1 MPPASTASTA
11 FSAPPEPR
19 GPRSGRSAPH
29 DPRERPTRPGT
40 ALRVPFLARLR
51 VGRKLMLLVLLPV
64 TGLLAFTVFGA
75 VTQWREAQ
83 TMRDFRT
90 ATQLSFRTTALTDAI
105 ARERIAAVQARLR
118 PGPVTLKERSG
129 AERATDHA
137 LNAALLGAAG
147 WTGPPDVPG
156 RLGARNRQLHALRIQ
171 LGTGSL
177 TATQLA
183 AQYDT
188 IEDDLLELAATLESG
203 RPTRTSGQAADAHIA
218 LLNAIEAAERERTEL
233 AVLFDTPDAPH
244 ATATDRWS
252 ALEKALLDDFGQTA
266 SAGLKGRLYV
276 ALLQHPGLVVRTTR
290 ETLADPHA
298 KKNSWPTY
306 AGWLTAST
314 GRIDALRG
322 IQHRAAA
329 ELGRDAAS
337 DLDTARAREARDLSV
352 SLAVLAAVTVLALTL
367 RLSITRPLSEVSA
380 GARALSEGDLS
391 YDIRYAGR
399 DELGAVADMFRELRV
414 TTERLAGEINTMNT
428 AIDDNRL
435 GHRADVAAFEGTWAQ
450 LLGGMN
456 GTMAS
461 FAAAQG
467 RRDKAEQELASI
479 FHLSLDLLC
488 IAGLDGRFMRV
499 NPAFE
504 RTLGHSADA
513 LLGRP
518 WLEFVHPE
526 DRARTRA
533 VLDRLAGG
541 VALAEFENRFLR
553 ADGTERRLQW
563 SARPVTGDGLI
574 YAAAHDVTESRRAA
588 REQTALRR
596 VATLVARGVPPH
608 EVFSEVADQVGKVLS
623 SGSAAVLRY
632 GADGAATVLGAAHN
646 PVAEADTAA
655 AAEVAR
661 TGRPARVGRSVGA
674 PIVVDDRL
682 WGAVVAAA
690 AGPEPLPPGTESRL
704 ADFTEL
710 VATALANADSR
721 DQLTASRARVV
732 AAGDASRRRIE
743 RDLHDG
749 VQQRLVSLQL
759 DLRTAQSMLDEQPEE
774 LAEQLDH
781 IAKGLDD
788 AFADLLHIAR
798 GIHPAILSKGG
809 LGPALR
815 ALARRSAVPV
825 ELDLRLP
832 TGRLPER
839 IEVAVYYVTSECL
852 TNAAKH
858 ARASFVEVSAR
869 VEDDVLEVTIADD
882 GVGGADLGH
891 GSGLIGLVDR
901 VEAIGGKLRV
911 TSPPGEGTTL
921 VVRLP
926 LPRTEA

>member
-1 MPPASTASTA
+1 MRRPRHPA
-11 FSAPPEPR
+11 
-19 GPRSGRSAPH
+19 
-29 DPRERPTRPGT
+29 
-40 ALRVPFLARLR
+40 ALRIPFLARLR

-64 TGLLAFTVFGA
+64 TGMMAFTAFGA
-75 VTQWREAQ
+75 VSQWHDAQ
-83 TMRDFRT
+83 TLRDFRT
-90 ATQLSFRTTALTDAI
+90 ATELSFRTTALTDAL
-105 ARERIAAVQARLR
+105 ARERIAAVKARLR
-118 PGPVTLKERSG
+118 PGPVTLKERTG
-129 AERATDHA
+129 AQHATDEA
-137 LNAALLGAAG
+137 LHTALLDTVG

-156 RLGARNRQLHALRIQ
+156 RLDARGRQLRALRLQ
-171 LGTGSL
+171 TGTGSL
-177 TATQLA
+177 TAPRLA
-183 AQYDT
+183 DQYDT
-188 IEDDLLELAATLESG
+188 IENDLLELAATLESG
-203 RPTRTSGQAADAHIA
+203 RPTRASGQAADAHIA

-233 AVLFDTPDAPH
+233 AVLFAAPG
-244 ATATDRWS
+244 APRPTATDRWS
-252 ALEKALLDDFGQTA
+252 ALEKALLDDFDQTA
-266 SAGLKGRLYV
+266 PAGLKGRLYV
-276 ALLQHPGLVVRTTR
+276 VLLQHPGLVVRKTR

-298 KKNSWPTY
+298 QRNAWPTY
-306 AGWLTAST
+306 DSWLTAST
-314 GRIDALRG
+314 QRIEALRV
-322 IQHRAAA
+322 IQHQAAS
-329 ELGRDAAS
+329 ELGRDAAR
-337 DLDTARAREARDLSV
+337 DLDAARARETRDLSV
-352 SLAVLAAVTVLALTL
+352 SLVVLAAVTVLALAL

-399 DELGAVADMFRELRV
+399 DELGAVADTFRELRV
-414 TTERLAGEINTMNT
+414 TTERLAGEITTMNT

-435 GHRADVAAFEGTWAQ
+435 GHRADVAAFEGTWAE

-461 FAAAQG
+461 FAAAHG

-488 IAGLDGRFMRV
+488 IAGLDGYFKRV

-504 RTLGHSADA
+504 RTLGHSAEA

-526 DRARTRA
+526 DRAHTRA
-533 VLDRLAGG
+533 ALDRLASG
-541 VALAEFENRFLR
+541 VELGEFENRFFR
-553 ADGTERRLQW
+553 DDGTERWLQW
-563 SARPVTGDGLI
+563 SARPVTGEGLI
-574 YAAAHDVTESRRAA
+574 YAAARDVTESRRTA

-596 VATLVARGVPPH
+596 VATLVARGVPPR

-632 GADGAATVLGAAHN
+632 GADGTATVLGSAHGPDAVAGTAA
-646 PVAEADTAA
+646 TAA
-655 AAEVAR
+655 AAAVAR
-661 TGRPARVGRSVGA
+661 TARPARVGRSVGA

-682 WGAVVAAA
+682 WGAVVATA

-749 VQQRLVSLQL
+749 VQQRIVSLQL

-788 AFADLLHIAR
+788 AFTDLLQIAR

-832 TGRLPER
+832 PGRLPEQT
-839 IEVAVYYVTSECL
+839 EVAVYYVTSESF

-858 ARASFVEVSAR
+858 ARASFVQVTAR
-869 VEDDVLEVTIADD
+869 AEDDVLEVTIADD

-911 TSPPGEGTTL
+911 DSAPGEGTTL
-921 VVRLP
+921 TVRLP
-926 LPRTEA
+926 LPRAEL

>member
-1 MPPASTASTA
+1 
-11 FSAPPEPR
+11 
-19 GPRSGRSAPH
+19 
-29 DPRERPTRPGT
+29 
-40 ALRVPFLARLR
+40 
-51 VGRKLMLLVLLPV
+51 MLLVLLPV
-64 TGLLAFTVFGA
+64 TGMLAFTVFGA
-75 VTQWREAQ
+75 VSQWHDAQ
-83 TMRDFRT
+83 TMRDFRAAT
-90 ATQLSFRTTALTDAI
+90 ALSFRTTALTDAI
-105 ARERIAAVQARLR
+105 AGERIAAVKARLR
-118 PGPVTLKERSG
+118 PGAATLKERSG
-129 AERATDHA
+129 AQRATDHA
-137 LNAALLGAAG
+137 LDAALLGAAG

-156 RLGARNRQLHALRIQ
+156 RLDARNRQLHALRLQ
-171 LGTGSL
+171 SGTGSL
-177 TATQLA
+177 TAPQLA

-203 RPTRTSGQAADAHIA
+203 RPTRTSGQAADTHIA
-218 LLNAIEAAERERTEL
+218 LLNAIEAAERERAEL

-252 ALEKALLDDFGQTA
+252 ALEKALLDDVDRTA
-266 SAGLKGRLYV
+266 PAALKSRLYV
-276 ALLQHPGLVVRTTR
+276 VLLQHPGLVVRQTR
-290 ETLADPHA
+290 ETLADSHA
-298 KKNSWPTY
+298 QRNSSPTY
-306 AGWLTAST
+306 ASWLTAST
-314 GRIDALRG
+314 RRIEALRV
-322 IQHRAAA
+322 IQHQAAA
-329 ELGRDAAS
+329 ELGDDAAH
-337 DLDTARAREARDLSV
+337 DLDAARTREARDLSV

-399 DELGAVADMFRELRV
+399 DELGAVADTFRELRV

-461 FAAAQG
+461 FAAAHG

-488 IAGLDGRFMRV
+488 IAGLDGYFKRV

-533 VLDRLAGG
+533 VLDRLASGLE
-541 VALAEFENRFLR
+541 LAEFENRFVR
-553 ADGTERRLQW
+553 DDGTERWLQW
-563 SARPVTGDGLI
+563 SARPVTADGLI
-574 YAAAHDVTESRRAA
+574 YAAARDVTESRRAA

-632 GADGAATVLGAAHN
+632 GADGAATVLGSARGPA
-646 PVAEADTAA
+646 AEAETAA

-661 TGRPARVGRSVGA
+661 TARPARVGRSVGA

-690 AGPEPLPPGTESRL
+690 GTEPLPPGTESRL

-759 DLRTAQSMLDEQPEE
+759 DLRMAQSMLDEQPEE

-788 AFADLLHIAR
+788 TFADLLQVAR

-832 TGRLPER
+832 AGRLPER

-852 TNAAKH
+852 TNAVKH
-858 ARASFVEVSAR
+858 ARASFVAVSAR

-882 GVGGADLGH
+882 GVGGADPGH

-901 VEAIGGKLRV
+901 VEAIGGKLHV
-911 TSPPGEGTTL
+911 GSPPGEGTTL
-921 VVRLP
+921 TVRLP
-926 LPRTEA
+926 LPRTEG

>member
-1 MPPASTASTA
+1 MC
-11 FSAPPEPR
+11 R
-19 GPRSGRSAPH
+19 PRSPA
-29 DPRERPTRPGT
+29 
-40 ALRVPFLARLR
+40 ALRIRFLARLR

-64 TGLLAFTVFGA
+64 TGMMAFTAFGA
-75 VTQWREAQ
+75 VSQWHDAQ
-83 TMRDFRT
+83 NLRDFRT
-90 ATQLSFRTTALTDAI
+90 ATELSFRTTALTDAL
-105 ARERIAAVQARLR
+105 ARERIAAVKARLR
-118 PGPVTLKERSG
+118 PGPATPQERST
-129 AERATDHA
+129 AQHATDGA
-137 LNAALLGAAG
+137 LNAALLGTAG

-156 RLGARNRQLHALRIQ
+156 RLDARSRQLRALRLQ
-171 LGTGSL
+171 TRTGSL
-177 TATQLA
+177 TAPQLA
-183 AQYDT
+183 GQYDT
-188 IEDDLLELAATLESG
+188 IENDLLELAATLESG
-203 RPTRTSGQAADAHIA
+203 RPTRRSGQDADAHVA

-233 AVLFDTPDAPH
+233 AVLFAAPDAPH
-244 ATATDRWS
+244 PTATDRWS

-266 SAGLKGRLYV
+266 PAGLKGRLYV
-276 ALLQHPGLVVRTTR
+276 VLLQHPGLVVRKTR

-298 KKNSWPTY
+298 KRNAWPTY
-306 AGWLTAST
+306 ASWLTAST
-314 GRIDALRG
+314 RRIETLRV
-322 IQHRAAA
+322 IQHQAAA
-329 ELGRDAAS
+329 ELGRDAAR
-337 DLDTARAREARDLSV
+337 DLDTARARETRDLSV
-352 SLAVLAAVTVLALTL
+352 SLAVLAAVTVLALAL

-391 YDIRYAGR
+391 YDIRYTGR
-399 DELGAVADMFRELRV
+399 DELGAVADTFRELRV
-414 TTERLAGEINTMNT
+414 TTERLAAEINTMNA

-435 GHRADVAAFEGTWAQ
+435 GHRADVVAFDGTWAQ

-461 FAAAQG
+461 FAAAHG

-479 FHLSLDLLC
+479 FHLSRDLLC
-488 IAGLDGRFMRV
+488 IAGLDGYFKRV

-504 RTLGHSADA
+504 RTLGHSAGA

-541 VALAEFENRFLR
+541 EELGEFENRFFR
-553 ADGTERRLQW
+553 DDGTERWLQW
-563 SARPVTGDGLI
+563 SARPVTGEGLI
-574 YAAAHDVTESRRAA
+574 YAAARDVTESRRTA

-596 VATLVARGVPPH
+596 VATLVARGVPPR

-632 GADGAATVLGAAHN
+632 GADGTATVLGSAHG
-646 PVAEADTAA
+646 PTDETADTVATAA
-655 AAEVAR
+655 AQEVAR
-661 TGRPARVGRSVGA
+661 TARPARVGRSVGA

-682 WGAVVAAA
+682 WGAVVATA
-690 AGPEPLPPGTESRL
+690 AGPEPLPRGTESRL

-749 VQQRLVSLQL
+749 VQQRIVSLQL

-788 AFADLLHIAR
+788 AFTDLLQVAR

-832 TGRLPER
+832 PGRLPEQT
-839 IEVAVYYVTSECL
+839 EVAVYYVTSESF
-852 TNAAKH
+852 TNAAKY
-858 ARASFVEVSAR
+858 ARASFVQVTAR
-869 VEDDVLEVTIADD
+869 AEDDVLEVTIADD

-911 TSPPGEGTTL
+911 DSPPGEGTTL
-921 VVRLP
+921 TVRLP
-926 LPRTEA
+926 LPRTDV

>member
-1 MPPASTASTA
+1 
-11 FSAPPEPR
+11 
-19 GPRSGRSAPH
+19 
-29 DPRERPTRPGT
+29 
-40 ALRVPFLARLR
+40 
-51 VGRKLMLLVLLPV
+51 MLLVLLPV
-64 TGLLAFTVFGA
+64 TGMLAFTVFGA
-75 VTQWREAQ
+75 VSQWHEAE

-90 ATQLSFRTTALTDAI
+90 ATALSFRTAALTDAI
-105 ARERIAAVQARLR
+105 ARERIAAVRARLR
-118 PGPVTLKERSG
+118 PGAATLKERSG
-129 AERATDHA
+129 AEHATDRA
-137 LNAALLGAAG
+137 LNAALLGAAD
-147 WTGPPDVPG
+147 WPGPPDVPG
-156 RLGARNRQLHALRIQ
+156 RLDARSRQLHALRLQ
-171 LGTGSL
+171 SGTGSL
-177 TATQLA
+177 TAPQLA

-203 RPTRTSGQAADAHIA
+203 RPTRTSGQAADTHIA

-233 AVLFDTPDAPH
+233 AVLFDSPDAPH

-252 ALEKALLDDFGQTA
+252 ALEKALLDDFDRTA
-266 SAGLKGRLYV
+266 PAALKGRLYV
-276 ALLQHPGLVVRTTR
+276 VLLQHPGLVVRTTR

-298 KKNSWPTY
+298 KKNAWPTY

-314 GRIDALRG
+314 QRIDALRV
-322 IQHRAAA
+322 IQHQAAA
-329 ELGRDAAS
+329 ELGRDAAG
-337 DLDTARAREARDLSV
+337 DLDTARTREARDLSV

-367 RLSITRPLSEVSA
+367 RQSITRPLSEVSA

-399 DELGAVADMFRELRV
+399 DELGAVADTFRELRV

-461 FAAAQG
+461 FAAAHG
-467 RRDKAEQELASI
+467 RRDKAEEELASI

-488 IAGLDGRFMRV
+488 IAGLDGYFKRV

-533 VLDRLAGG
+533 VLDRLASG
-541 VALAEFENRFLR
+541 VELAEFENRFVR
-553 ADGTERRLQW
+553 DDGTERWLQW
-563 SARPVTGDGLI
+563 SARPVTADGLI
-574 YAAAHDVTESRRAA
+574 YAAARDVTESRRAA
-588 REQTALRR
+588 REQTALRQ

-608 EVFSEVADQVGKVLS
+608 EVFAEVADQVGKVLS

-632 GADGAATVLGAAHN
+632 GADGAATVLGSARGPA
-646 PVAEADTAA
+646 AEAETA

-661 TGRPARVGRSVGA
+661 TASPARVGRSVGV

-690 AGPEPLPPGTESRL
+690 AGSEPLPPGTESRL

-759 DLRTAQSMLDEQPEE
+759 DLRMAQSMLDEQPEE

-788 AFADLLHIAR
+788 AFGDLLQVAR

-815 ALARRSAVPV
+815 ALTRRSAVPV

-832 TGRLPER
+832 PGRLPEQ

-852 TNAAKH
+852 TNAVKH
-858 ARASFVEVSAR
+858 ARASFVAVSAR

-882 GVGGADLGH
+882 GVGGADLGR

-901 VEAIGGKLRV
+901 VEAIGGKLHV
-911 TSPPGEGTTL
+911 GSPPGEGTTL

-926 LPRTEA
+926 LPRTEG

>member
-1 MPPASTASTA
+1 
-11 FSAPPEPR
+11 
-19 GPRSGRSAPH
+19 
-29 DPRERPTRPGT
+29 
-40 ALRVPFLARLR
+40 
-51 VGRKLMLLVLLPV
+51 MLLVLLPV
-64 TGLLAFTVFGA
+64 TGMMAFTVFGT
-75 VTQWREAQ
+75 VSQWRDAQ

-90 ATQLSFRTTALTDAI
+90 ATELSFRTTALTDAL
-105 ARERIAAVQARLR
+105 AGERIAAVKARLR
-118 PGPVTLKERSG
+118 PGPATLKERAG
-129 AERATDHA
+129 AQHATDRA
-137 LNAALLGAAG
+137 LDAALRDTAE
-147 WTGPPDVPG
+147 WTGSPDVRG
-156 RLGARNRQLHALRIQ
+156 RLDARNRQLHALRFQ
-171 LGTGSL
+171 TGTGSL
-177 TATQLA
+177 TAPQLA
-183 AQYDT
+183 DQYDT
-188 IEDDLLELAATLESG
+188 IENDLLELTATLESG
-203 RPTRTSGQAADAHIA
+203 RPTRTSGQAADAHVA

-233 AVLFDTPDAPH
+233 AVLFDTPEAPQ

-266 SAGLKGRLYV
+266 PAGLKVSLYV
-276 ALLQHPGLVVRTTR
+276 ILLQHPGLVVRQTR

-298 KKNSWPTY
+298 DRNAWPSY
-306 AGWLTAST
+306 GSWLTAST
-314 GRIDALRG
+314 RRIDALRG
-322 IQHRAAA
+322 IQHRAAT
-329 ELGRDAAS
+329 ELGRDARR
-337 DLDTARAREARDLSV
+337 DLATARARETRDLTV

-399 DELGAVADMFRELRV
+399 DELGAVADTFRELRV
-414 TTERLAGEINTMNT
+414 TTERLAAEINTMNT

-435 GHRADVAAFEGTWAQ
+435 GHRADVASFEGTWAQ

-461 FAAAQG
+461 FAAAHG
-467 RRDKAEQELASI
+467 RRDQAEQELASI

-488 IAGLDGRFMRV
+488 IAGLDGYFKRV

-504 RTLGHSADA
+504 RTLGHSAET
-513 LLGRP
+513 LLSRP

-533 VLDRLAGG
+533 VLDELADGAELG
-541 VALAEFENRFLR
+541 EFENRFLR
-553 ADGTERRLQW
+553 DDGTERWLQW
-563 SARPVTGDGLI
+563 SARPVTGEGLI
-574 YAAAHDVTESRRAA
+574 YGAARDVTESRRTA

-608 EVFSEVADQVGKVLS
+608 EVFSEVAHQVGRVLS
-623 SGSAAVLRY
+623 SGPAAVLRY
-632 GADGAATVLGAAHN
+632 GTDGATTVLGSAHG
-646 PVAEADTAA
+646 PAVEADTAV
-655 AAEVAR
+655 AAEVGR
-661 TGRPARVGRSVGA
+661 TARPARVGGSVGA

-682 WGAVVAAA
+682 WGAVVASA

-749 VQQRLVSLQL
+749 VQQRIVSLQL
-759 DLRTAQSMLDEQPEE
+759 DLRTAQSMLEEQPED

-788 AFADLLHIAR
+788 AFADLLQVAR

-832 TGRLPER
+832 AGRLPEQT
-839 IEVAVYYVTSECL
+839 EVAVYYVTSECL

-858 ARASFVEVSAR
+858 ARASFVRVSAR

-901 VEAIGGKLRV
+901 VEAIGGKLHV
-911 TSPPGEGTTL
+911 GSPPGKGTTL
-921 VVRLP
+921 TVRLP
-926 LPRTEA
+926 LPRTGV

>member
-1 MPPASTASTA
+1 
-11 FSAPPEPR
+11 
-19 GPRSGRSAPH
+19 
-29 DPRERPTRPGT
+29 
-40 ALRVPFLARLR
+40 
-51 VGRKLMLLVLLPV
+51 MLLVLLPV
-64 TGLLAFTVFGA
+64 TGMLAFTVFGA
-75 VTQWREAQ
+75 LSQWREAQ

-90 ATQLSFRTTALTDAI
+90 ATGLSFRTTALTDAI
-105 ARERIAAVQARLR
+105 ARERIAAVRARLR
-118 PGPVTLKERSG
+118 PGPATLKERS
-129 AERATDHA
+129 AAQHVTDHA
-137 LNAALLGAAG
+137 LNAALLDAAG
-147 WTGPPDVPG
+147 RTGPPDVPG
-156 RLGARNRQLHALRIQ
+156 RLDARNRQLHALRLQ

-177 TATQLA
+177 TAPQLA

-218 LLNAIEAAERERTEL
+218 LLRAIEAAERERTEL
-233 AVLFDTPDAPH
+233 AVLFDTPAAPH
-244 ATATDRWS
+244 AIATDRWS
-252 ALEKALLDDFGQTA
+252 ALEKALLDDFDQTA
-266 SAGLKGRLYV
+266 PAALKGRLYV
-276 ALLQHPGLVVRTTR
+276 ALLQHPGLVVRKTR
-290 ETLADPHA
+290 ETLADPRA
-298 KKNSWPTY
+298 ERNSWPTY
-306 AGWLTAST
+306 GSWLTAST
-314 GRIDALRG
+314 RRIEALRV
-322 IQHRAAA
+322 IQHQAAA
-329 ELGRDAAS
+329 ELGRGAAR
-337 DLDTARAREARDLSV
+337 DLATARAREARDLSV

-414 TTERLAGEINTMNT
+414 TTERLAGEITTMNT

-435 GHRADVAAFEGTWAQ
+435 GHRADVAAFEGTWAE

-488 IAGLDGRFMRV
+488 IAGLDGYFKRV

-518 WLEFVHPE
+518 LLEFVHPE
-526 DRARTRA
+526 DRARTRGA
-533 VLDRLAGG
+533 LDRLASG
-541 VALAEFENRFLR
+541 VEPAEFENRFVR
-553 ADGTERRLQW
+553 DDGTERWLQW
-563 SARPVTGDGLI
+563 SARAVPGEGLI
-574 YAAAHDVTESRRAA
+574 YAAARDVTESRRAA
-588 REQTALRR
+588 REQAALRR

-623 SGSAAVLRY
+623 SDSAAVLRY
-632 GADGAATVLGAAHN
+632 GADGAVTVLGSARRPA
-646 PVAEADTAA
+646 AEAETAA

-661 TGRPARVGRSVGA
+661 TARPARVSRSVGV

-690 AGPEPLPPGTESRL
+690 AGTEPLPPDTESRL

-759 DLRTAQSMLDEQPEE
+759 DLRTAQSMLDEQPAE

-788 AFADLLHIAR
+788 TFADLLQIAR

-815 ALARRSAVPV
+815 ALARRSAVPA
-825 ELDLRLP
+825 ELDLSLP
-832 TGRLPER
+832 AGRLPER

-852 TNAAKH
+852 TNAVKH
-858 ARASFVEVSAR
+858 ARASFVAVSAR

-882 GVGGADLGH
+882 GLGGADLGH

-911 TSPPGEGTTL
+911 ASPPGEGTTL
-921 VVRLP
+921 TVRLP
-926 LPRTEA
+926 LPRTEV